1 LGAHGASRTVDGFS
15 LFAVMASCW
24 TMFSSSLG
32 GKTVGKLITNNIS
45 KRLKN
50 SEKFYLFIGN
60 LLDVVVRG

>member
-1 LGAHGASRTVDGFS
+1 MV
-15 LFAVMASCW
+15 SCW
-24 TMFSSSLG
+24 TTFSSSLG
-32 GKTVGKLITNNIS
+32 GKTVGKLITNDIS